1 MFLTIIL
8 GVLVASELV
17 SALSSILGKDVAPT
31 ASNAH
36 VYRQSMTDAVNQ
48 IYNLVGSRKDEL
60 MTMLDQNATPE
71 AVKAKEM
78 LGSLYKPT
86 KLSGMMSQI
95 YGQQSTN
102 PIQAAASKIDAQA
115 QRADA
120 VDAAKTSPLGEVLKK
135 VSGSMAPTKEDID
148 SGKFDPQTKQWM
160 DSDLTG
166 EGTTKPIGPI
176 SDRVAQYKDSAS
188 KIATQ
193 VGVDPSLVL
202 AVINRESGGDP
213 NAKSKKGATGLMQL
227 MPGTAEELGVDAN
240 NPEENIFGG
249 ASYLKKM
256 IDQFGNLT
264 HALVAYNWGPGNAQK
279 WLAKGG
285 KFANLPKE
293 TRDYVASVT
302 ETYKA
307 IA

>member
-1 MFLTIIL
+1 MT
-8 GVLVASELV
+8 SELV

-48 IYNLVGSRKDEL
+48 IYNLVGSRRDEL
-60 MTMLDQNATPE
+60 MSMLDQNATPE
-71 AVKAKEM
+71 AAKAKEM

-95 YGQQSTN
+95 YGQQTAN

-120 VDAAKTSPLGEVLKK
+120 VDAAKASPLGEVLKK
-135 VSGSMAPTKEDID
+135 VSGSMTPTKEDID
-148 SGKFDPQTKQWM
+148 SGKFDSQSGQWM
-160 DSDLTG
+160 DSDVTG
-166 EGTTKPIGPI
+166 EAATKEVGPI
-176 SDRVAQYKDSAS
+176 HERVLQYKDSVQ

-193 VGVDPSLVL
+193 VGVDPSLVM
-202 AVINRESGGDP
+202 AVMNNESKGDAK
-213 NAKSKKGATGLMQL
+213 AKSGKGATGLMQL
-227 MPGTAEELGVDAN
+227 MPGTAEELGVDPN

-279 WLAKGG
+279 WIAKGG
-285 KFANLPKE
+285 KFASLPKE
-293 TRDYVASVT
+293 TRNYVADIT
-302 ETYKA
+302 GTYKA